1 MIIYIAN
8 RKGRIL
14 ASSSTELPGK
24 SNILSDEVCDDVAT
38 GIKTIELTFHENS
51 ELRSALLPGNFILYG
66 GKEYELFTI
75 IDVER
80 STEGKSLKAYGEDAG
95 LDLINKIVDPW
106 TATEDM
112 TLSGCIDKVL
122 GTNHMGWNIKFVD
135 IQGTTSKSKSYFE
148 YTSDES
154 AITRLNSILDV
165 FGAEMYFSYDI
176 DGFKLIQRTI
186 NIVKSRGKK
195 NATHNF
201 YLGKQIKSITETGSI
216 ASLVTAFKLYGK
228 DANGNKKALSKL
240 TDYSTYENM
249 VITPED
255 KSVFT
260 GNRKY
265 TYKVV
270 GNEVRCTSQMKKWVS
285 TLDTDGKI
293 LQVKDTNYKNA
304 KNTIS
309 YAMSQLEKLA
319 DALYSYQVAFPNIP
333 EGISTGDY
341 INIIDENDKMYLKAR
356 VLSWKKSILDNR
368 FDVEIGNYSLQQGSK
383 ATSDSAKS
391 LVRNLAINSSNGIIA
406 KDSIS
411 TILTVVIY
419 QNGSIITE
427 ATELDTGQELEWY
440 ENGIRVAST
449 DTRISEQGFRFS
461 ILNNMVTKT
470 YECRLVLSDDALA
483 SNQVTLAVVYDG
495 ESGQPGPKGDKGDK
509 GDPGEQGPQGEKG
522 EDGAQGP
529 QGDPGE
535 KGDTGAQGPQGE
547 PGEKGEDGEPGPAGE
562 KGDKG
567 DKGDTGAQGPQG
579 NPGAKGDKGDT
590 GEQGPKGDTGEKG
603 EDGEPGEKGDP
614 GRGLQSV
621 IVQYYISTSKDEP
634 TGGFWQETTPTTW
647 ETGKYLW
654 VRNKIVYQNP
664 SSTTYTVPYCDSSW
678 EAVNDLG
685 KIVDDN
691 YNRIFG
697 ETTYRYTHDGV
708 TEIVYND
715 GQSDRYYYRDA
726 GGEDIPV
733 LYEDLDTDE
742 YGELIVDKSLLSDIT
757 DIEGS
762 LSDKA
767 SKEDLNSYVTNED
780 FRSSLEQK
788 IDASDVYTKEELE
801 NIMATK
807 AALESLQTLVNLTDE
822 QMKQMGSLLTWK
834 DGVLTIGASD
844 FKTRMKLNSAQ
855 LAFVDTNGN
864 VISYVAAG
872 GLAIPS
878 EDTNL
883 LKFGVYDGDVSAAS
897 FIQKWK
903 QSLQYDSLTGT
914 YDLVFE
920 YIG

>member
-8 RKGRIL
+8 RKGTIL
-14 ASSSTELPGK
+14 SSASTEIENK
-24 SNILSDEVCDDVAT
+24 SSIIADEFCDDVAT
-38 GIKTIELTFHENS
+38 GIRTIELTLHENK
-51 ELRSALLPGNFILYG
+51 ELRDALKPGNFILHG
-66 GKEYELFTI
+66 GKEYELYTI

-80 STEGKSLKAYGEDAG
+80 STANNSIKVYGEDAG
-95 LDLINKIVDPW
+95 LDLINRIVGPW
-106 TATEDM
+106 TASEDM
-112 TLSGCIDKVL
+112 TLSGCMDKVL
-122 GTNHMGWNIKFVD
+122 GTSHLGWNIKYLD
-135 IQGTTSKSKSYFE
+135 ISGNEYKGASYFN

-154 AITRLNSILDV
+154 ATARLNAILSV

-176 DGFKLIQRTI
+176 DGFNLVQRTI
-186 NIVKSRGKK
+186 NIAKKRGKK
-195 NATHNF
+195 SATHNF
-201 YLGKQIKSITETGSI
+201 YLNKQISSITETGTISN
-216 ASLVTAFKLYGK
+216 LVTAYKLYGK
-228 DANGNKKALSKL
+228 DSNGNKKALSKL
-240 TDYSTYENM
+240 SDYSTYENM
-249 VITPED
+249 VITPD
-255 KSVFT
+255 DTSVFS
-260 GNRKY
+260 GKRQF

-270 GNEVRCTSQMKKWVS
+270 GNEVRCTSQMKKWIS

-293 LQVKDTNYKNA
+293 LQVKETDYKKA
-304 KNTIS
+304 KNVIS
-309 YAMSQLEKLA
+309 YAMTQLEKYA
-319 DALYSYQVAFPNIP
+319 DANYSYQVTFPVIQNSIA
-333 EGISTGDY
+333 TGDY
-341 INIIDENDKMYLKAR
+341 INIIDEKDKLYLSAR
-356 VLSWKKSILDNR
+356 VLSWKKSIVANSYE
-368 FDVEIGNYSLQQGSK
+368 VVIGNYSLLAGSK
-383 ATSDSAKS
+383 VSPNAASV
-391 LVRNLAINSSNGIIA
+391 LVRNIAITSSNGIIA
-406 KDSIS
+406 KSSIS
-411 TILTVVIY
+411 TVMSVVIY
-419 QNGSIITE
+419 QNGSTITE
-427 ATELDTGQELEWY
+427 ASELDSGQKLTWY
-440 ENGIRVAST
+440 ENGVPVNPL
-449 DTRISEQGFRFS
+449 DPRISESGFKFT
-461 ILNNMVTKT
+461 ITGNNATKT
-470 YECRLVLSDDALA
+470 YECRLVSADDEVLV
-483 SNQVTLAVVYDG
+483 SEQITLAVVYDG
-495 ESGQPGPKGDKGDK
+495 EQGQPGP
-509 GDPGEQGPQGEKG
+509 P
-522 EDGAQGP
+522 
-529 QGDPGE
+529 
-535 KGDTGAQGPQGE
+535 GE
-547 PGEKGEDGEPGPAGE
+547 PGQP
-562 KGDKG
+562 
-567 DKGDTGAQGPQG
+567 
-579 NPGAKGDKGDT
+579 
-590 GEQGPKGDTGEKG
+590 
-603 EDGEPGEKGDP
+603 GEPGEKGDP

-621 IVQYYISTSKDEP
+621 TVQYYISTSKDEP
-634 TGGFWQETTPTTW
+634 TGGSWQETTPTTW

-697 ETTYRYTHDGV
+697 ETTYRYTHNGV
-708 TEIVYND
+708 TEVVYND

-726 GGEDIPV
+726 GGQDIPV

-780 FRSSLEQK
+780 FRSGLEQK

-883 LKFGVYDGDVSAAS
+883 LRFGIYDGDVSAAN

>member
-80 STEGKSLKAYGEDAG
+80 STEGKRLKAYGEDAG

-122 GTNHMGWNIKFVD
+122 GTNHMGWNIKFAD
-135 IQGTTSKSKSYFE
+135 IQGTTSKGKSYFE

-319 DALYSYQVAFPNIP
+319 DASYSYQVAFPNIP

-341 INIIDENDKMYLKAR
+341 INIIDENDKMYLNAR

-368 FDVEIGNYSLQQGSK
+368 FDVEIGNYSMQQGSK
-383 ATSDSAKS
+383 ATADSAKA
-391 LVRNLAINSSNGIIA
+391 LVRNLAINSSNGMIA

-411 TILTVVIY
+411 TIMTIVLY
-419 QNGSIITE
+419 QNGSTITE
-427 ATELDTGQELEWY
+427 EADLDAGQKLEWY
-440 ENGIRVAST
+440 ENGIHVEST
-449 DTRISEQGFRFS
+449 DSRISEQGFKFS
-461 ILNNMVTKT
+461 VLNNTTTKT
-470 YECRLVLSDDALA
+470 YECRLVSADDEVLA
-483 SNQVTLAVVYDG
+483 NEQVTLAVVYDG

-509 GDPGEQGPQGEKG
+509 GDTGDQGPQGEKG
-522 EDGAQGP
+522 E
-529 QGDPGE
+529 
-535 KGDTGAQGPQGE
+535 QGE
-547 PGEKGEDGEPGPAGE
+547 
-562 KGDKG
+562 
-567 DKGDTGAQGPQG
+567 TGAQGPQG

-590 GEQGPKGDTGEKG
+590 GEQGPQGNPGEPGEKGEKGDAGEKG

-621 IVQYYISTSKDEP
+621 TVQYYISTSKDEP

-708 TEIVYND
+708 TEVVYND

-726 GGEDIPV
+726 SGQDIPV

-742 YGELIVDKSLLSDIT
+742 YGELIEDKSLFSDIAEL
-757 DIEGS
+757 EGN

-767 SKEDLNSYVTNED
+767 SKDDLNSYVTNED
-780 FRSSLEQK
+780 FRSGLEQK
-788 IDASDVYTKEELE
+788 IDASDVYTKVELE

-883 LKFGVYDGDVSAAS
+883 LRFGIYDGDVSAAN

>member
-8 RKGRIL
+8 RRGRIL
-14 ASSSTELPGK
+14 ESSSTELPGK
-24 SNILSDEVCDDVAT
+24 SSILSDEVCDDVAT
-38 GIKTIELTFHENS
+38 GIKTIELTFHENE

-80 STEGKSLKAYGEDAG
+80 STEGNSLKAYGEDAG

-112 TLSGCIDKVL
+112 SLAGCIDKVL
-122 GTNHMGWNIKFVD
+122 GTNHMGWNIKYVD
-135 IQGTTSKSKSYFE
+135 IQGTTSKGKSHFE

-165 FGAEMYFSYDI
+165 FGAEMYFSYEI

-186 NIVKSRGKK
+186 NISKSRGKK
-195 NATHNF
+195 NATHSF

-260 GNRKY
+260 GTRKY

-304 KNTIS
+304 KNIIS
-309 YAMSQLEKLA
+309 YAISQLEKLA
-319 DALYSYQVAFPNIP
+319 DAAYSYQVTFPNIP

-341 INIIDENDKMYLKAR
+341 INVIDENDKLYLKAR
-356 VLSWKKSILDNR
+356 VLSWKKSLIDNR

-383 ATSDSAKS
+383 ATADSAKA

-406 KDSIS
+406 KGSIS
-411 TILTVVIY
+411 TVLTVVVY
-419 QNGSIITE
+419 QNGSTITE
-427 ATELDTGQELEWY
+427 EADLDAGHELNWY
-440 ENGIRVAST
+440 ENGIHIEST
-449 DTRISEQGFRFS
+449 DSRISDGGFKFTVS
-461 ILNNMVTKT
+461 GNTATKT
-470 YECRLVLSDDALA
+470 YECRLVSADDEVLA
-483 SNQVTLAVVYDG
+483 NEQITLAVVYDG
-495 ESGQPGPKGDKGDK
+495 ESGEPGPPGEPGQPGP
-509 GDPGEQGPQGEKG
+509 P
-522 EDGAQGP
+522 
-529 QGDPGE
+529 
-535 KGDTGAQGPQGE
+535 GE
-547 PGEKGEDGEPGPAGE
+547 PGEPGQP
-562 KGDKG
+562 
-567 DKGDTGAQGPQG
+567 
-579 NPGAKGDKGDT
+579 
-590 GEQGPKGDTGEKG
+590 
-603 EDGEPGEKGDP
+603 GEPGEKGDP

-621 IVQYYISTSKDEP
+621 TVQYYISTSKDEP

-654 VRNKIVYQNP
+654 VRNRIVYQNP

-708 TEIVYND
+708 TEVVYND

-726 GGEDIPV
+726 GGQDIPV
-733 LYEDLDTDE
+733 LYDDLDTDE

-780 FRSSLEQK
+780 YRSGLEQK
-788 IDASDVYTKEELE
+788 VDASDVYTKAELE

-883 LKFGVYDGDVSAAS
+883 LRFGIYDGDVSAAN